1 MFEVQGS
8 RQMSE
13 SIRSSVL
20 QDALRSR
27 VRRAKSHVS
36 GQVEMVSVIR
46 VEVIDRFK
54 SQLNTNS

>member
-1 MFEVQGS
+1 
-8 RQMSE
+8 MSE
-13 SIRSSVL
+13 SIRSAVL
-20 QDALRSR
+20 QDALRTR

>member
-1 MFEVQGS
+1 
-8 RQMSE
+8 MSE
-13 SIRSSVL
+13 SIRSAVL
-20 QDALRSR
+20 QDALRTR
-27 VRRAKSHVS
+27 VRRVKSHVS